1 MPATL
6 TTNPKR
12 RAAFGKALA
21 EAMRV
26 RQITQM
32 RLGEDLGD
40 MRQSSIS
47 AWRSGNALPP
57 DIETVFRLEKVL
69 KVPAGH
75 LSRVLGF
82 MPVERGQLATI
93 DVTEAVMT
101 DGRLDAAGR
110 RMVLGVYDELIANA
124 KRRHPSA
131 RKVTKVSGTR
141 RTRAA

>member
-6 TTNPKR
+6 TTNARR
-12 RAAFGKALA
+12 RAAFGRALD

-26 RQITQM
+26 RQMTQEK
-32 RLGEDLGD
+32 LGERLGD
-40 MRQSSIS
+40 MGQSTIS
-47 AWRSGNALPP
+47 AWKSGHALPP

-69 KVPAGH
+69 KLPAGH

-82 MPVERGQLATI
+82 MPAGRDHIEP
-93 DVTEAVMT
+93 DVTAAVMA
-101 DGRLDAAGR
+101 DERLDEAGR
-110 RMVLGVYDELIANA
+110 RMVLGVYDELIAAA

-131 RKVTKVSGTR
+131 RTGTVTIKTK